1 MTAEAD
7 PFGTTHTTERVLA
20 EWAAAPERFRE
31 DANAEEELALGGY
44 RDRVLVE
51 LTQNAADAA
60 TRAGVPGRLLLRLA
74 EPTDEWP
81 AGVLVAANTGAGLDA
96 AGVKALATLRASAKR
111 PDRPGDVAD
120 AGGAVGARGTV
131 GRFGV
136 GFSAVLAVTDSPSL
150 VSRSGGVRFSRADT
164 RSLVEQ
170 VAARNPGLAAE
181 LERREGHVPALRLPF
196 PAEGEPPEGFDTAV
210 LLPLR
215 DGAARDLVEHL
226 LDQLDDALLL
236 ALPALREV
244 VVEQPGVPARRLAD
258 VQSRWHTAR
267 RDGVFDDALLADRP
281 TEERQRPRW
290 SVTWAVPREGD
301 WPVAGSAAHVV
312 HAPTPTDEP
321 LSWPALLIAS
331 FPLDSTRRH
340 AAPGPASRELV
351 VQAAEVYVEL
361 LVRLAADGEDVLPL
375 VPVGFAAGSLDAE
388 LREAAFVR
396 LASAPILHTVE
407 DGSPVRP
414 QDAIALERGTWASD
428 RDVLAALAPVVAG
441 LVSAPPS
448 AEGALSSLGVQRL
461 ALTDLVDQLPEQ
473 RDTESWHAL
482 YQGFSPLATDPTARE
497 ALSTLPVPLLDGRAV
512 RGARGT
518 VFVAGEV
525 PEDSV
530 ALLVAAGVRV
540 VDADLTRD
548 PVATRLLERLGARA
562 AGAEELLRAP
572 EVRRVVTEQAEHGDT
587 PDGWDAAAI
596 AHAVLG
602 LVATAGRAADEVSGG
617 WLRRLLLPDS
627 DGDPVPA
634 EVLVRPGSA
643 AQRLFDPEAFGVLD
657 ADTHAAWPAAV
668 WSVVGVADG
677 LSVARF
683 RDVDLHDLP
692 EDLEDLDGAAEWA
705 AELAPGVAAE
715 VLAVRDLD
723 LVAEDRWPEVM
734 RLLTR
739 GPDLRQALLAPV
751 TVADPTG
758 GSRRGTGYTAWWL
771 RSELNL
777 AGRVAPGASAGLQS
791 LLPPAPDWASE
802 LDPELAAAVG
812 LVTDWTDLDTA
823 GWQRA
828 LVSSSG
834 SSEPPSLPDLLA
846 MWRALAAAAPAG
858 IDPPRRLWALS
869 LSRGDHEIP
878 VQRDTTHPHAGD
890 HEIPVQPRLCHSG
903 DVMVPDGPMWLQRG
917 DLGPALVVPAD
928 LALPLAD
935 VLDVDL
941 ASERARGEV
950 DGAGRVEQ
958 VPAAVRSLLP
968 ECPGAW
974 VSHERL
980 AVDGVEVDWWV
991 TAGHEPAVHA
1001 ATMAGLAR
1009 GLALAAGRWDLR
1021 LAVEH
1026 VLMAPED
1033 LWATLL
1039 EEASGG

>member
-7 PFGTTHTTERVLA
+7 PFGTAHTTERVLA

-31 DANAEEELALGGY
+31 DANAEEELVLGGY

-51 LTQNAADAA
+51 LAQNAADAA
-60 TRAGVPGRLLLRLA
+60 TRAGVPGRLLLRLTD
-74 EPTDEWP
+74 PTDEWP
-81 AGVLVAANTGAGLDA
+81 AGVLVAANTGAGLDV

-111 PDRPGDVAD
+111 PDPVDGLAPTDGPPG
-120 AGGAVGARGTV
+120 GSSTV

-150 VSRSGGVRFSRADT
+150 VSRTGGVRFSRADT

-215 DGAARDLVEHL
+215 DGASRDLVEHL

-236 ALPALREV
+236 ALPVLSEV

-258 VQSRWHTAR
+258 VQSRWHTAH
-267 RDGVFDDALLADRP
+267 RDGVFDVALLSDRP

-290 SVTWAVPREGD
+290 SVTWAVPREGA

-340 AAPGPASRELV
+340 VAPGPASRELV
-351 VQAAEVYVEL
+351 IQAAEVYVEL
-361 LVRLAADGEDVLPL
+361 LIRLAADGNDVLSLIPG
-375 VPVGFAAGSLDAE
+375 GFAAGPLDGD
-388 LREAAFVR
+388 LREATLVK
-396 LASAPILHTVE
+396 LATAPILHVVE
-407 DGSPVRP
+407 DGSAVRP
-414 QDAIALERGTWASD
+414 RDAVALERGTWASD
-428 RDVLAALAPVVAG
+428 PHVLGALAPVVAG
-441 LVSAPPS
+441 LISAPTS
-448 AEGALSSLGVQRL
+448 ADAALSSLGVQRIAL
-461 ALTDLVDQLPEQ
+461 ADLVDQLPEQ
-473 RDTESWHAL
+473 RDTEGWRAL
-482 YQGFSPLATDPTARE
+482 YQGFSPLGTDPAARE
-497 ALSTLPVPLLDGRAV
+497 ALSTVPVPLLDGRVV

-518 VFVAGEV
+518 VFVAGDV

-530 ALLVAAGVRV
+530 ALLVAAGLRV
-540 VDADLTRD
+540 IEPAITRD
-548 PVATRLLERLGARA
+548 PVAARLLERLGARA
-562 AGAEELLRAP
+562 AGAEELLGAP
-572 EVRRVVTEQAEHGDT
+572 ELQRVVIEQADAGDT
-587 PDGWDAAAI
+587 PDGWDADAV

-602 LVATAGRAADEVSGG
+602 LVAAAGRAADDVSGA

-627 DGDPVPA
+627 DGDMVPA
-634 EVLVRPGSA
+634 EVLIRPGSVA
-643 AQRLFDPEAFGVLD
+643 ERLFDGEAFGVLD
-657 ADTHAAWPAAV
+657 ADTHAAWPADV
-668 WSVVGVADG
+668 WSAVGVADG

-683 RDVDLHDLP
+683 CDVDLHDLP
-692 EDLEDLDGAAEWA
+692 EDLDDLDGAAEWA
-705 AELAPGVAAE
+705 EELAPGVATE

-723 LVAEDRWPEVM
+723 LVTEDRWPDVM
-734 RLLTR
+734 RLIAT
-739 GPDLRQALLAPV
+739 GPDLRQALLSPV
-751 TVADPTG
+751 TVGEPTG
-758 GSRRGTGYTAWWL
+758 GSRRGIGYTAWWL
-771 RSELNL
+771 RHELDL
-777 AGRVAPGASAGLQS
+777 AGRSAPDASVGLQALLPVAPE
-791 LLPPAPDWASE
+791 WARE
-802 LDPELAAAVG
+802 LDPEVAAAVG
-812 LVTDWTDLDTA
+812 LVTDWTDLDAA

-828 LVSSSG
+828 LLSSSAL
-834 SSEPPSLPDLLA
+834 SEPPPLPDLLA
-846 MWRALAAAAPAG
+846 MWRALASAAPAG
-858 IDPPRRLWALS
+858 IDPPDRLWALPLPPGDPPPS
-869 LSRGDHEIP
+869 GDHEIP
-878 VQRDTTHPHAGD
+878 VR
-890 HEIPVQPRLCHSG
+890 PRLCRAG
-903 DVMVPDGPMWLQRG
+903 DVVVTEGPMWLQRG

-941 ASERARGEV
+941 ASERAEGTV
-950 DGAGRVEQ
+950 DGAGQVEE
-958 VPAAVRSLLP
+958 VPTAVRSLLP
-968 ECPGAW
+968 GCPAEF

-980 AVDGVEVDWWV
+980 TVDGAEVDWWL
-991 TAGHEPAVHA
+991 TAGRGPGVHA
-1001 ATMAGLAR
+1001 STIAGLAR

-1026 VLMAPED
+1026 VLTTPDE
-1033 LWATLL
+1033 LGTTLL